1 MIGQSQTGTGKTH
14 AYLLPLIHS
23 IDPSKEQVQVVITA
37 PTRELANQI
46 FKEAQTI
53 LKNASPEEEIKAK
66 LYIGGTD
73 KQKSIQKLKNQ
84 PHLVVGTPGR
94 IADLI
99 HEQALNVY
107 KATSLVIDEA
117 DLMLDMGFLED
128 VDRIGAQM
136 PEQLQMLVF
145 SATIPEKLK
154 PFLKKYMDNPKYA
167 HVEPRRITAENIQHI
182 LVPSKQRDKLKLL
195 HEMVTNVQPYLGI
208 IFANTKTTVDEI
220 ASFLQEKGMKIG
232 VLHGGLTP
240 RERKKS

>member
-1 MIGQSQTGTGKTH
+1 MKETKFTTYELKSFIIDAIHELDFYEPTDIQKRIIPAVLKGESVIGQSQTGTGKTH

-53 LKNASPEEEIKAK
+53 LKNTPPEEEIKAK

-99 HEQALNVY
+99 HE
-107 KATSLVIDEA
+107 
-117 DLMLDMGFLED
+117 
-128 VDRIGAQM
+128 
-136 PEQLQMLVF
+136 
-145 SATIPEKLK
+145 
-154 PFLKKYMDNPKYA
+154 
-167 HVEPRRITAENIQHI
+167 
-182 LVPSKQRDKLKLL
+182 
-195 HEMVTNVQPYLGI
+195 
-208 IFANTKTTVDEI
+208 
-220 ASFLQEKGMKIG
+220 
-232 VLHGGLTP
+232 
-240 RERKKS
+240 